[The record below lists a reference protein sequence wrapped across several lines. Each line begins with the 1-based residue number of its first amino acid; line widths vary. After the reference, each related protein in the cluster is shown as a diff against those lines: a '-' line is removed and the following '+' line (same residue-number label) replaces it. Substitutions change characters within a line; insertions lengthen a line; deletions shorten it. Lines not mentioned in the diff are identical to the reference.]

1 MQVGIVGLPN
11 AGKSTLF
18 NALTKAGAPAAAYA
32 FTTIEPNVGMVDVP
46 DARLKRVAE
55 LEGSVKITPTSVK
68 FLDIAGLVR
77 GASKGEGLGNQFL
90 ANIRE
95 TDAIAH
101 IVRCFEDQNVAHVEG
116 RVSPAEDIDIINIE
130 LMMADLATV
139 EKRLAAAAKTKRAG
153 DKDAALEAATLQK
166 ARDHLD
172 KGLTLRSHDFN
183 DKETAYLKSL
193 SLLTLK
199 PVVYVANI
207 GESAIGQED
216 NPFVKE
222 VEAKAAEEG
231 AAVIVLPAELEE
243 EMGQLPDD
251 EAAEFMKDMGIK
263 ESPLDAFI
271 HASYKLLNL
280 ITFLTG
286 GPTEARAWTITKGTK
301 APEAAGKIHTD
312 MERGFIRAEIVSFE
326 DLEKYGSF
334 NAAKDKG
341 LLRLEGKDYVMRDG
355 DVVFFRF
362 NV

>member
-1 MQVGIVGLPN
+1 MQIGIVGLPN

-46 DARLKRVAE
+46 DGRLQRVAE
-55 LEGSVKITPTSVK
+55 LEGSAKTTPVSVK

-77 GASKGEGLGNQFL
+77 GACKGEGLGNQFL
-90 ANIRE
+90 HNIRE
-95 TDAIAH
+95 TDAVAH
-101 IVRCFEDQNVAHVEG
+101 IVRCFDDQNVAHVEG
-116 RVSPAEDIDIINIE
+116 RVAPGEDIDIINLE

-139 EKRLAAAAKTKRAG
+139 EKRLAAAAKTRRAG
-153 DKDAALEAATLQK
+153 DKDVAREVATLEK

-183 DKETAYLKSL
+183 DKETAYLRSL

-207 GESAIGQED
+207 GESAIGQTD
-216 NPFVKE
+216 NPYAKE
-222 VEAKAAEEG
+222 VKAKAAEED
-231 AAVIVLPAELEE
+231 AAVIVMPAELEE
-243 EMGQLPDD
+243 EMGQLSDE
-251 EAAEFMKDMGIK
+251 EAAEFMHDMGIE

-280 ITFLTG
+280 ITFFTG
-286 GPTEARAWTITKGTK
+286 GPVEARAWTITKGTK

-312 MERGFIRAEIVSFE
+312 MERGFIRAEVVSYE

-334 NAAKDKG
+334 NNVKEKG
-341 LLRLEGKDYVMRDG
+341 LLRLEGKEYVIRDG
-355 DVVFFRF
+355 DVAFFRF